1 MPFAGGVVGGPP
13 PAPPSP
19 PPWITTFP
27 PPDEESLVW
36 GGGGGGGA
44 KNTPGPPRLNV
55 RLRSLRDG
63 GVAWVPG
70 SSSSSLSSSSPSSHH
85 RQPLQLPAPLLSA
98 PKPRRQALL
107 FCFHRRLSLFFVISN
122 FFSEMHNFCSY
133 AGQNVNAPKIDTVL
147 FFSFFLYV
155 NED

>member
-1 MPFAGGVVGGPP
+1 MPFAR
-13 PAPPSP
+13 
-19 PPWITTFP
+19 
-27 PPDEESLVW
+27 
-36 GGGGGGGA
+36 GGGGWPPSCPSITTTMKNHLPTARWGESSLRRRWGGA
-44 KNTPGPPRLNV
+44 KKTPGPPRLDV

-63 GVAWVPG
+63 GVAWVPE

-85 RQPLQLPAPLLSA
+85 RQPFQLPAPLLSA

-107 FCFHRRLSLFFVISN
+107 FCFHRRFSLFFVISN

-147 FFSFFLYV
+147 FFFLSFCM
-155 NED
+155 